1 MVKNFSLLFALCS
14 LLFAVPLSAE
24 EKYVAFTF
32 DDGPHPYYTEQLLK
46 ILRNYS
52 VHATFFLVGAQAEK
66 HPEIVKLIISQGH
79 EIGNHSFDNHRLI
92 TQPIAGSKEKIL
104 KTKLIL
110 EKLSGK
116 NVKYFRPPGGRY
128 NFSILRDIK
137 DIEITLWTINT
148 SDIDSTSHQI
158 RGKALL
164 AEDGDIVLFHSGVRQ
179 TLAALPGILRTL
191 KKRGIKVVSI
201 GGLQEFES
209 RKAFSRACS
218 QELY

>member
-1 MVKNFSLLFALCS
+1 MLFAL
-14 LLFAVPLSAE
+14 PLSAE

-46 ILRNYS
+46 ILKNYS
-52 VHATFFLVGAQAEK
+52 VHATFFLVGAQVEK
-66 HPEIVKLIISQGH
+66 YPEIVKLIISQGH
-79 EIGNHSFDNHRLI
+79 EIGNHSFDNRRLI
-92 TQPIAGSKEKIL
+92 YQPIAGAKEEIL
-104 KTKLIL
+104 KTKLLL

-128 NFSILRDIK
+128 NFSILCDIK
-137 DIEITLWTINT
+137 DIEIVLWTINT
-148 SDIDSTSHQI
+148 SDIDSTSYQI

-164 AEDGDIVLFHSGVRQ
+164 AEDGDIVMFHSGVQQ
-179 TLAALPGILRTL
+179 TLISLPGILTTL

-201 GGLQEFES
+201 GELQAFES
-209 RKAFSRACS
+209 RKDFCKSYS